1 MTIITQTSERGIAVI
16 RDCGP
21 EACEVDW
28 LSSKVHETDIGVEEF
43 TRFAMEQGWG
53 DGLPM
58 VPPTIERVRDFL
70 VQGGRYPDEVIAIIP
85 PQASECTVE
94 KIAINAVMAGAPP
107 ASLPFLCAAVEAIAD
122 PRFDIAG
129 LNATTGSVVPMVIA
143 NGPIRDQLDIPYQ
156 HGCFGGVGTMAN
168 AIGRTL
174 RLLMRNVG
182 GQIVGIT
189 SQSVFGNPGRTSGI
203 VLGEWEERSPW
214 APLAER
220 RGISGNAVTV
230 YGAMGT
236 MNVLDITSHH
246 GGEFLESIGRSLA
259 YPGANNYSPAVAFG
273 EVMVAINP
281 VWAEII
287 GRDVPDIADVQEQ
300 IWRHASLPLDGFQKR
315 LAESIE
321 AAGRVQ
327 ADGRV
332 YMTPTPDDVI
342 VFVCGGTGSL
352 HAHGVHSWGTCLSSS
367 RPVQ

>member
-1 MTIITQTSERGIAVI
+1 MSLTASQSASKRII

-21 EACEVDW
+21 EGCEVDW
-28 LSSKVHETDIGVEEF
+28 LSSKQHETELDVVEF
-43 TRFAMEQGWG
+43 TRFAMAQGWG

-58 VPPTIERVRDFL
+58 VPPTLTRVREFL
-70 VQGGRYPDEVIAIIP
+70 ARGGLYPDEIVAVLP
-85 PQASECTVE
+85 PVRAECTVE

-107 ASLPFLCAAVEAIAD
+107 DSLRLICAAVEAIAD
-122 PRFDIAG
+122 PRFDIGG
-129 LNATTGSVVPMVIA
+129 LNATTGSVVPLVVV

-156 HGCFGGVGTMAN
+156 HGCFGGAATTAN

-174 RLLMRNVG
+174 RLLMHNVA
-182 GQIVGIT
+182 GQVLGVT
-189 SQSVFGNPGRTSGI
+189 SQSVFGNPGRISGI

-214 APLAER
+214 KPLAER
-220 RGISGNAVTV
+220 RGIAGNAVTV

-236 MNVLDITSHH
+236 MNILDITSHR
-246 GGEFLESIGRSLA
+246 GEEFLESIGRSLG
-259 YPGANNYSPAVAFG
+259 YPGTNNFSPSVAFG

-287 GRDVPDIADVQEQ
+287 GRDVPNIADVQEQ
-300 IWRHASLPLDGFQKR
+300 IWRHSSLPLGAFQKR

-321 AAGRVQ
+321 STGRVRE
-327 ADGRV
+327 DGRV
-332 YMTPTPDDVI
+332 YLTRGPEDVL

-367 RPVQ
+367 RAVS